1 MLAALF
7 VLAFFSPLAFIYGR
21 WRARGLKRRHLSLA
35 KRLIALL
42 PMPAILCLCA
52 MVAIIWENEE
62 AARNRAALLGEDP
75 HSFLATGNGVL
86 DGLMTIARWLG
97 QLELILFMI
106 ALPYLLGTL
115 ISATLLVLDARGTI
129 SLAPL
134 ESEEA
139 TPETPQTPQGD

>member
-21 WRARGLKRRHLSLA
+21 WRARGLKSRQPSLA
-35 KRLIALL
+35 KRLVALL
-42 PMPAILCLCA
+42 PMPLILCLCA
-52 MVAIIWENEE
+52 TVAIIWENEG
-62 AARNRAALLGEDP
+62 AARNRAALLGQDA
-75 HSFLATGNGVL
+75 HSLLATGNGVL

-129 SLAPL
+129 ILAPL
-134 ESEEA
+134 ESEEV

>member
-21 WRARGLKRRHLSLA
+21 WRARVLKSRHRSLG

-52 MVAIIWENEE
+52 AVAIIWENEE
-62 AARNRAALLGEDP
+62 AARNRAELLGQDA

-86 DGLMTIARWLG
+86 DAVMTIARWLG

-115 ISATLLVLDARGTI
+115 VSATLLVLDAKGELT
-129 SLAPL
+129 LAPI
-134 ESEEA
+134 EDEEA
-139 TPETPQTPQGD
+139 TRETPRNPQGD